1 MSRNN
6 RKAQIW
12 ISAVLYLLVTVVVM
26 FIVLDAGIPLL
37 NNMKDKSVFTRTKDN
52 FVNLDQHIKKISFTE
67 EGSQEVIPF
76 EVTEGN
82 LLFDENNV
90 VWSMQTEAQ
99 VLEPNTKLESGNLYL
114 VSDLDVSAKEYANHY
129 VMQNSYISVRLNKTG
144 TRDIWTDIS
153 ADQLIESITY
163 KLTGKTTTAGF
174 KIRVW
179 ANDPSNPF
187 PYNSTVGS
195 NVTGYTEMLDTGMNL
210 ASATYTAY
218 FNTTSL
224 DYLVRITLNSLA
236 DYVVINVESA

>member
-1 MSRNN
+1 MSRKN

-26 FIVLDAGIPLL
+26 FIVLDAGIPML

-76 EVTEGN
+76 EVTDGN
-82 LLFDENNV
+82 LVFDENNV

-99 VLEPNTKLESGNLYL
+99 VLEPNTKLDSGNLYL
-114 VSDLDVSAKEYANHY
+114 VSDLDVSAKEYTDHY
-129 VMQNSYISVRLNKTG
+129 IMQNSYISVRLNKTG
-144 TRDIWTDIS
+144 TRDVWDKIN
-153 ADQLIESITY
+153 ADRLIETITY
-163 KLTGKTTTAGF
+163 KLTGTTTTEMF
-174 KIRVW
+174 SIKVW
-179 ANDPSNPF
+179 ASDPTAPF
-187 PYNSTVGS
+187 PRMSNATM

-210 ASATYTAY
+210 ASATYSAY

-224 DYLVRITLNSLA
+224 NYVVKITLNSLA
-236 DYVVINVESA
+236 DFVVINIESG